1 MAKNLMGRS
10 RPASDPYEIWVAGDW
25 TWKVLKKYQADD
37 TKPFARW
44 FCVVE
49 SPFTHGIP
57 DMGDVYA
64 SEVMGVA
71 TRTFLDPKV
80 GA

>member
-1 MAKNLMGRS
+1 MTKNLCAKT
-10 RPASDPYEIWVAGDW
+10 RPASDPYEVWVAGDW

-44 FCVVE
+44 FCLVVT
-49 SPFTHGIP
+49 PFTTASG

-64 SEVMGVA
+64 AEVMKIAERVA
-71 TRTFLDPKV
+71 
-80 GA
+80 